1 MNNIQLY
8 IEELTFEKK
17 IHDNELEKVL
27 NSSEPYLEVRKKL
40 KKLLKKTQKI
50 NNELSFLYEILKNNI
65 TDESIRKS

>member
-27 NSSEPYLEVRKKL
+27 NSSEPYLVVRKKL

>member
-17 IHDNELEKVL
+17 IHEIELEKVL
-27 NSSEPYLEVRKKL
+27 NSSEPYLEVRGKL

-50 NNELSFLYEILKNNI
+50 NSELSYLYEILKNNI
-65 TDESIRKS
+65 NDESIRKS